1 MPENGLLAIFA
12 HPDDETFG
20 VGATMARYAAK
31 GIPVTMACATRGE
44 VGEIAPGSDATPE
57 NLMLYRAQ
65 ELRDA
70 MAILGVDDVRFFG
83 FRDSGMQGTEDN
95 EDPRAFMNAHA
106 DGVVHLMVR
115 LIRELKPAVVVT
127 WDKSGGY
134 GHPDHVACHHH
145 ATAAFHAAAD
155 PSKYPTSGQP
165 WQAKALFYTSIPI
178 DEFMK
183 MAAELRER
191 GIELGGPTEDDTD
204 MMQLERV
211 PVNCKI
217 DVSDLYDRKMQALFA
232 HKTQI
237 SDSDG
242 LAKAPD
248 DIRRRFF
255 ANEYFHR
262 AYPTLDDGKV
272 LDDLFAGL

>member
-1 MPENGLLAIFA
+1 MAENGLLAIFA

-20 VGATMARYAAK
+20 VGATMARYAAC

-44 VGEIAPGSDATPE
+44 VGEIAPGTGATPE
-57 NLMLYRAQ
+57 NLMLHREQ

-70 MAILGVDDVRFFG
+70 MAILGVTDVRFLG
-83 FRDSGMQGTEDN
+83 FRDSGMIGTEDN
-95 EDPRAFMNAHA
+95 EDPRAFMRAHA

-134 GHPDHVACHHH
+134 GHPDHVACYHH

-155 PSKYPTSGQP
+155 PAKYPTSGEP
-165 WQAKALFYTSIPI
+165 WQAKALFYTSIPV
-178 DEFMK
+178 DEFVK
-183 MAAELRER
+183 MATDLKER
-191 GIELGGPTEDDTD
+191 GIDLGGPGEEDLAS
-204 MMQLERV
+204 MQLERV
-211 PVNCKI
+211 PVNCTI
-217 DVSDLYDRKMQALFA
+217 DVSDLYERKMQALFA

-242 LAKAPD
+242 LAQAPD

-255 ANEYFHR
+255 AREYFHR
-262 AYPTLDDGKV
+262 AHPPVADGDM
-272 LDDLFAGL
+272 LDDLYAGL